1 MKNYELNGCKNIRLI
16 YSIDVNLY
24 TKDDVYVRTM
34 VVVGKRFAATDQYN
48 NDNNIRLTEAQLDEA
63 MRQ

>member
-24 TKDDVYVRTM
+24 TKDDVYARMT
-34 VVVGKRFAATDQYN
+34 R
-48 NDNNIRLTEAQLDEA
+48 R
-63 MRQ
+63 

>member
-24 TKDDVYVRTM
+24 TKDDVYARMM
-34 VVVGKRFAATDQYN
+34 VVDKRLAATDQ
-48 NDNNIRLTEAQLDEA
+48 
-63 MRQ
+63 